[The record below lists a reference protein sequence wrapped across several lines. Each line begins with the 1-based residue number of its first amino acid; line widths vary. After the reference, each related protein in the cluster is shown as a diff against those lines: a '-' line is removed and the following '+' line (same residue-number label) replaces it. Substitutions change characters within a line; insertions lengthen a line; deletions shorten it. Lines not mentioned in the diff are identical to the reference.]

1 EMRRFLALP
10 IEEKSTHTA
19 RALAK
24 LKNEL
29 VGELEE
35 EKREEENEKKKSLK
49 QIKSKAA
56 LLIQRPSTRELKS
69 TTTKGEKITKESKH
83 DLIFMER
90 QQAVLE
96 LSLMTKRSE
105 ILRMEK
111 TVTEEERKL
120 KQLERLIEG
129 DNHRFEEFLRENERK
144 SVEARMLFE
153 REEKSKQ
160 EKNVAIKKLT
170 AEIGTIESE
179 LDKYEEA
186 LIDYQKYREFLFRL
200 SPPEWQEEQKT
211 KSSKTKSSPGK
222 DGEEIQNKG
231 PMEMGLDRKLSSSGR
246 KLAPVRVTRLPSA
259 QSDTLG
265 INCTLDYNSSE
276 DEPELYFTDPQQL
289 LDLMTELTEQ
299 NLSLIQNSARV
310 EEALEELQQAVETTR
325 RKIEKEEE
333 KIALQI
339 KELNKRLHKEKARG
353 VKLEQMVQLHVS
365 LSSEDQ
371 GVMLDALGEKV
382 AEVYSSCVENR
393 ITNLSTLEK
402 VANIENCVSSLLQSL
417 ESMPE
422 ERLAM
427 VKKIKDSEKRSSW
440 WRYCI
445 KYLKQPPINPR
456 RRTVFTPGGTAE
468 SPTPCP
474 RYGVRSESK
483 VSPAILQYS
492 NFDLLFLPYYIFRP
506 ISEDELKNLREN
518 RYAAISDK
526 QVLIDQK
533 LQVELEAQEEKLRL
547 EEEAR
552 NVAQRKAAKLARIN
566 RALPAWERSRTEED
580 ILRAA
585 LRPGS
590 KQMTSGP
597 TSASEDSNALEWE
610 NDFVSTHPED
620 NGDAEFEGFVN
631 PVLDTPSEEASDPG
645 LRSDNQDR

>member
-1 EMRRFLALP
+1 MSSPHPSKGATVPEAEVAAKLQKAEMRRRRAQQSPYKVSNNTIFALSAEETVGRREEMRRFLALP
-10 IEEKSTHTA
+10 IEEKATHAA

-56 LLIQRPSTRELKS
+56 LLLQRPSTRELKS

-105 ILRMEK
+105 ILRMAK
-111 TVTEEERKL
+111 TVTKEERKL
-120 KQLERLIEG
+120 KQLEKLIEG

-144 SVEARMLFE
+144 SVEARTLFE

-179 LDKYEEA
+179 LDRYEEA

-231 PMEMGLDRKLSSSGR
+231 PMEIGLDRKLSSSGR
-246 KLAPVRVTRLPSA
+246 KLAPVRVTRLSSA

-289 LDLMTELTEQ
+289 LDLMAELTEQ

-310 EEALEELQQAVETTR
+310 EEALEELRQAVETTR

-353 VKLEQMVQLHVS
+353 VKLEQMFQLHVS

-371 GVMLDALGEKV
+371 GVMLDALSEKV

-402 VANIENCVSSLLQSL
+402 VANIENRISSLLQSL
-417 ESMPE
+417 EGMPE

-427 VKKIKDSEKRSSW
+427 IKKIKDSEKRS
-440 WRYCI
+440 RM
-445 KYLKQPPINPR
+445 R
-456 RRTVFTPGGTAE
+456 
-468 SPTPCP
+468 
-474 RYGVRSESK
+474 
-483 VSPAILQYS
+483 
-492 NFDLLFLPYYIFRP
+492 
-506 ISEDELKNLREN
+506 
-518 RYAAISDK
+518 
-526 QVLIDQK
+526 
-533 LQVELEAQEEKLRL
+533 EEKLM
-547 EEEAR
+547 E
-552 NVAQRKAAKLARIN
+552 QREKQKERTRRYL
-566 RALPAWERSRTEED
+566 ERSLADSKKISGKKLMPRYMPAVKRIEVPNVDSIPAED
-580 ILRAA
+580 SISEYLF
-585 LRPGS
+585 G
-590 KQMTSGP
+590 
-597 TSASEDSNALEWE
+597 SEDTE
-610 NDFVSTHPED
+610 
-620 NGDAEFEGFVN
+620 
-631 PVLDTPSEEASDPG
+631 
-645 LRSDNQDR
+645 

>member
-1 EMRRFLALP
+1 MSSPHPSKGADSAMVPEAEVAAKLQKAEMRRRRAQQSPYRVSNNTIFALSAEETVGRREEMRRFLALP

-129 DNHRFEEFLRENERK
+129 DNRRFEEFLRENERK
-144 SVEARMLFE
+144 SVEARTLFE

-246 KLAPVRVTRLPSA
+246 KLAPVRVTRLSSA

-310 EEALEELQQAVETTR
+310 EEALEELRQAVETTR

-339 KELNKRLHKEKARG
+339 KELNERLHKEKARG

-402 VANIENCVSSLLQSL
+402 VANIENCISSLLQSL

-422 ERLAM
+422 ERLTM
-427 VKKIKDSEKRSSW
+427 IKKIKDSEKRS
-440 WRYCI
+440 RM
-445 KYLKQPPINPR
+445 R
-456 RRTVFTPGGTAE
+456 
-468 SPTPCP
+468 
-474 RYGVRSESK
+474 
-483 VSPAILQYS
+483 
-492 NFDLLFLPYYIFRP
+492 
-506 ISEDELKNLREN
+506 
-518 RYAAISDK
+518 
-526 QVLIDQK
+526 
-533 LQVELEAQEEKLRL
+533 EEKLM
-547 EEEAR
+547 E
-552 NVAQRKAAKLARIN
+552 QREKQKERMRRYL
-566 RALPAWERSRTEED
+566 ERSLADSKKISGKKLMPRYMPAVKRVEVPNVDSVPAED
-580 ILRAA
+580 SISEYLF
-585 LRPGS
+585 G
-590 KQMTSGP
+590 
-597 TSASEDSNALEWE
+597 SEDTE
-610 NDFVSTHPED
+610 
-620 NGDAEFEGFVN
+620 
-631 PVLDTPSEEASDPG
+631 
-645 LRSDNQDR
+645 

>member
-1 EMRRFLALP
+1 MFSPHPSKGADSAMVPEAEVAAKLQKAEMRRRRAQQSPYKMSNNTIFALSAEETVGRREEMRRFLALP

-69 TTTKGEKITKESKH
+69 TTTKGAKGRKSREVQIFIKEQITKESKH

-105 ILRMEK
+105 IVRMEK

-144 SVEARMLFE
+144 SVEARTLFE

-160 EKNVAIKKLT
+160 EKNVVIKKLT

-246 KLAPVRVTRLPSA
+246 KLAPVRVTRLSSA

-310 EEALEELQQAVETTR
+310 EEALEELRQAVETTR
-325 RKIEKEEE
+325 GKIEKEEE

-339 KELNKRLHKEKARG
+339 KKLNERLHKEKARG

-402 VANIENCVSSLLQSL
+402 VANIENCISSLLQSL

-427 VKKIKDSEKRSSW
+427 IKKIKDSEKRS
-440 WRYCI
+440 RM
-445 KYLKQPPINPR
+445 R
-456 RRTVFTPGGTAE
+456 
-468 SPTPCP
+468 
-474 RYGVRSESK
+474 
-483 VSPAILQYS
+483 
-492 NFDLLFLPYYIFRP
+492 
-506 ISEDELKNLREN
+506 
-518 RYAAISDK
+518 
-526 QVLIDQK
+526 
-533 LQVELEAQEEKLRL
+533 EEKLM
-547 EEEAR
+547 E
-552 NVAQRKAAKLARIN
+552 QREKQKERMRRYL
-566 RALPAWERSRTEED
+566 ERSLADSKKISGKKLMPRYMPAVKRVEVPNVDSVPAED
-580 ILRAA
+580 SMSEYLF
-585 LRPGS
+585 G
-590 KQMTSGP
+590 
-597 TSASEDSNALEWE
+597 SEDTE
-610 NDFVSTHPED
+610 
-620 NGDAEFEGFVN
+620 
-631 PVLDTPSEEASDPG
+631 
-645 LRSDNQDR
+645 

>member
-1 EMRRFLALP
+1 MSSPHPSKGAHSAMVPEAEVAAKLQKAEMKRRRAQQSPYKVSNNTIFALSAEETVGRREEMRRFLALP

-35 EKREEENEKKKSLK
+35 EKRVEENEKKKSLK
-49 QIKSKAA
+49 QFKSKAA
-56 LLIQRPSTRELKS
+56 LLIRRPNTHELKS

-129 DNHRFEEFLRENERK
+129 DNHRFEEFLRENEKK

-246 KLAPVRVTRLPSA
+246 KLAPVRVTRLSSA

-310 EEALEELQQAVETTR
+310 EEALEELRQAVETTR

-339 KELNKRLHKEKARG
+339 KELNERLHKEKARG

-402 VANIENCVSSLLQSL
+402 VANIENCISSLLQSL

-427 VKKIKDSEKRSSW
+427 IKKIKDSEKRS
-440 WRYCI
+440 RM
-445 KYLKQPPINPR
+445 R
-456 RRTVFTPGGTAE
+456 
-468 SPTPCP
+468 
-474 RYGVRSESK
+474 
-483 VSPAILQYS
+483 
-492 NFDLLFLPYYIFRP
+492 
-506 ISEDELKNLREN
+506 
-518 RYAAISDK
+518 
-526 QVLIDQK
+526 
-533 LQVELEAQEEKLRL
+533 EEKLM
-547 EEEAR
+547 E
-552 NVAQRKAAKLARIN
+552 QREKQKERMRRYL
-566 RALPAWERSRTEED
+566 ERSLADSKKISGKKLMPRYMPAVKRVEVPNVDSVPAED
-580 ILRAA
+580 SISEYLF
-585 LRPGS
+585 G
-590 KQMTSGP
+590 
-597 TSASEDSNALEWE
+597 SEDTE
-610 NDFVSTHPED
+610 
-620 NGDAEFEGFVN
+620 
-631 PVLDTPSEEASDPG
+631 
-645 LRSDNQDR
+645 

>member
-1 EMRRFLALP
+1 MRRFLALP

-129 DNHRFEEFLRENERK
+129 DNRRFEEFLRENERK
-144 SVEARMLFE
+144 SVEARTLFE

-246 KLAPVRVTRLPSA
+246 KLAPVRVTRLSSA

-310 EEALEELQQAVETTR
+310 EEALEELRQAVETTR

-339 KELNKRLHKEKARG
+339 KELNERLHKEKARG

-402 VANIENCVSSLLQSL
+402 VANIENCISSLLQSL

-427 VKKIKDSEKRSSW
+427 IKKIKDSEKRS
-440 WRYCI
+440 RM
-445 KYLKQPPINPR
+445 R
-456 RRTVFTPGGTAE
+456 
-468 SPTPCP
+468 
-474 RYGVRSESK
+474 
-483 VSPAILQYS
+483 
-492 NFDLLFLPYYIFRP
+492 
-506 ISEDELKNLREN
+506 
-518 RYAAISDK
+518 
-526 QVLIDQK
+526 
-533 LQVELEAQEEKLRL
+533 EEKLM
-547 EEEAR
+547 E
-552 NVAQRKAAKLARIN
+552 QREKQKERMRRYL
-566 RALPAWERSRTEED
+566 ERSLADSKKISGKKLMPRYMPAVKRVEVPNVDSVPAED
-580 ILRAA
+580 SISEYLF
-585 LRPGS
+585 G
-590 KQMTSGP
+590 
-597 TSASEDSNALEWE
+597 SEDTE
-610 NDFVSTHPED
+610 
-620 NGDAEFEGFVN
+620 
-631 PVLDTPSEEASDPG
+631 
-645 LRSDNQDR
+645 

>member
-1 EMRRFLALP
+1 MSSHVLNSSVFKRLRATFSSGGVAPDNRNRDVFATSLYVSAKGADSAMVPEAEVAAKLQKAEMRRRRAQQSPYKVSNNTIFALSAEEMVDRREEMRRFLALP

-29 VGELEE
+29 VEELEE

-69 TTTKGEKITKESKH
+69 TVTKGEKITKESKH

-186 LIDYQKYREFLFRL
+186 LIDNQKYREFLFRL

-211 KSSKTKSSPGK
+211 KFSKTKSSPGK

-246 KLAPVRVTRLPSA
+246 KLAPVRVTRLSSA

-265 INCTLDYNSSE
+265 INFTLDYNSSE

-310 EEALEELQQAVETTR
+310 EEALEELRQAVETTR

-333 KIALQI
+333 TIALQI
-339 KELNKRLHKEKARG
+339 QELNKRLHKEKARG

-402 VANIENCVSSLLQSL
+402 VADIENCVSSLLQSL

-427 VKKIKDSEKRSSW
+427 IKKIKDSEKRS
-440 WRYCI
+440 RM
-445 KYLKQPPINPR
+445 R
-456 RRTVFTPGGTAE
+456 
-468 SPTPCP
+468 
-474 RYGVRSESK
+474 
-483 VSPAILQYS
+483 
-492 NFDLLFLPYYIFRP
+492 
-506 ISEDELKNLREN
+506 
-518 RYAAISDK
+518 
-526 QVLIDQK
+526 
-533 LQVELEAQEEKLRL
+533 EEKLM
-547 EEEAR
+547 E
-552 NVAQRKAAKLARIN
+552 QREKQKERMRRYL
-566 RALPAWERSRTEED
+566 ERSLADSKKISGKKLMPRYMPAVKRVEVPSVDSVPAED
-580 ILRAA
+580 SISEFLF
-585 LRPGS
+585 G
-590 KQMTSGP
+590 
-597 TSASEDSNALEWE
+597 SEDTE
-610 NDFVSTHPED
+610 
-620 NGDAEFEGFVN
+620 
-631 PVLDTPSEEASDPG
+631 
-645 LRSDNQDR
+645 

>member
-1 EMRRFLALP
+1 MSSPHPSKGADSAMVPEAEVAAKLQKAEMRRRRAQQSPYKVSNNTIFALSAEETVGRREEMRRFLALP

-56 LLIQRPSTRELKS
+56 LLIQRPSTCELKS

-246 KLAPVRVTRLPSA
+246 KLAPVRVTRLSSA

-310 EEALEELQQAVETTR
+310 EEALEELRQAVETTR

-339 KELNKRLHKEKARG
+339 KELNERLHKEKARG

-427 VKKIKDSEKRSSW
+427 IKKIKDSEKRS
-440 WRYCI
+440 RM
-445 KYLKQPPINPR
+445 R
-456 RRTVFTPGGTAE
+456 
-468 SPTPCP
+468 
-474 RYGVRSESK
+474 
-483 VSPAILQYS
+483 
-492 NFDLLFLPYYIFRP
+492 
-506 ISEDELKNLREN
+506 
-518 RYAAISDK
+518 
-526 QVLIDQK
+526 
-533 LQVELEAQEEKLRL
+533 EEKLM
-547 EEEAR
+547 E
-552 NVAQRKAAKLARIN
+552 QREKQKERMRRYL
-566 RALPAWERSRTEED
+566 ERSLADSKKISGKKLMPRYMPAVKRVEIPNVDSVPAED
-580 ILRAA
+580 SISEYLF
-585 LRPGS
+585 G
-590 KQMTSGP
+590 
-597 TSASEDSNALEWE
+597 SEDTE
-610 NDFVSTHPED
+610 
-620 NGDAEFEGFVN
+620 
-631 PVLDTPSEEASDPG
+631 
-645 LRSDNQDR
+645 

>member
-1 EMRRFLALP
+1 MFSPHPSKGADSAMVPEAEVAAKLQKAEMRRRRAQQSPYKMSNNTIFALSAEETVGRREEMRRFLALP

-49 QIKSKAA
+49 QIKK
-56 LLIQRPSTRELKS
+56 Q
-69 TTTKGEKITKESKH
+69 ITKESKH

-105 ILRMEK
+105 IVRMEK

-144 SVEARMLFE
+144 SVEARTLFE

-160 EKNVAIKKLT
+160 EKNVVIKKLT

-246 KLAPVRVTRLPSA
+246 KLAPVRVTRLSSA

-310 EEALEELQQAVETTR
+310 EEALEELRQAVETTR
-325 RKIEKEEE
+325 GKIEKEEE

-339 KELNKRLHKEKARG
+339 KKLNERLHKEKARG

-402 VANIENCVSSLLQSL
+402 VANIENCISSLLQSL

-427 VKKIKDSEKRSSW
+427 IKKIKDSEKRS
-440 WRYCI
+440 RM
-445 KYLKQPPINPR
+445 R
-456 RRTVFTPGGTAE
+456 
-468 SPTPCP
+468 
-474 RYGVRSESK
+474 
-483 VSPAILQYS
+483 
-492 NFDLLFLPYYIFRP
+492 
-506 ISEDELKNLREN
+506 
-518 RYAAISDK
+518 
-526 QVLIDQK
+526 
-533 LQVELEAQEEKLRL
+533 EEKLM
-547 EEEAR
+547 E
-552 NVAQRKAAKLARIN
+552 QREKQKERMRRYL
-566 RALPAWERSRTEED
+566 ERSLADSKKISGKKLMPRYMPAVKRVEVPNVDSVPAED
-580 ILRAA
+580 SMSEYLF
-585 LRPGS
+585 G
-590 KQMTSGP
+590 
-597 TSASEDSNALEWE
+597 SEDTE
-610 NDFVSTHPED
+610 
-620 NGDAEFEGFVN
+620 
-631 PVLDTPSEEASDPG
+631 
-645 LRSDNQDR
+645 